1 MTYEQPKM
9 QIIMIY
15 DKDIVCSSIVVPGT
29 GIPDLDEEDW
39 EKEQ

>member
-1 MTYEQPKM
+1 MTYEQPKW
-9 QIIMIY
+9 QIIVMY
-15 DKDIVCSSIVVPGT
+15 DQNIVCASPVIPGT